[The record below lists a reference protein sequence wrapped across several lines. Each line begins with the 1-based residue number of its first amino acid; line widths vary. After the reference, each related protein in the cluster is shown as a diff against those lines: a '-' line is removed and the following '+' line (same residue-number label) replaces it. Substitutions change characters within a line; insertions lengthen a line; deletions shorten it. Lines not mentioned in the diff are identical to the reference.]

1 MRTFATAVVAV
12 GLALV
17 ASTPAFANRQG
28 GLDTQNPV
36 PHEAVA
42 ADGPQITVWG
52 GEELDTRPTV
62 SADALTGTSSQDV
75 ASYTVGRLTYRVVKV
90 HESSTSTQVAK
101 GGYFVFVNG

>member
-1 MRTFATAVVAV
+1 MRKFAIAVAAV

-28 GLDTQNPV
+28 GPDTQNPV

-42 ADGPQITVWG
+42 ANGPQITVWG

-62 SADALTGTSSQDV
+62 SVDAVTGGSSEDV

-90 HESSTSTQVAK
+90 HEAATSTQFAK
-101 GGYFVFVNG
+101 DEYMVFING